1 MRIDLFLKHSRIVK
15 RRTLAKQMCDDGFV
29 FLNEKKAKAQND
41 VKTNDII
48 TIYFPLKKV
57 TYRVLDV
64 PDKVVDKSKATL
76 LYEVLSEKYYE
87 K

>member
-41 VKTNDII
+41 VKTNDTI

-57 TYRVLDV
+57 TYKVLDV
-64 PDKVVDKSKATL
+64 PDKVIGKSKATL
-76 LYEVLSEKYYE
+76 LYEVLSEEYYE

>member
-1 MRIDLFLKHSRIVK
+1 MRIDLFLKQSRIVK

-57 TYRVLDV
+57 TYKVLDV
-64 PDKVVDKSKATL
+64 PQKVVGKSQASL
-76 LYEVLSEKYYE
+76 LYEVLSEEFYE
-87 K
+87 T

>member
-1 MRIDLFLKHSRIVK
+1 MRIDLFLKQSRIVK

-29 FLNEKKAKAQND
+29 FLNDKKAKAQSD

-48 TIYFPLKKV
+48 TVYFPSKKV
-57 TYRVLDV
+57 TYKVLDV
-64 PDKVVDKSKATL
+64 PEKVLIKSQAIL
-76 LYEVLSEKYYE
+76 LYEVLSEEFYE